1 MKTKSR
7 KRKIKPKYIFSY
19 EIAKIKRQNLFF
31 SVSYCEAGSLET
43 YTELLRWSEIEK
55 PKSKDLEIQ
64 KMEVFKNNISLCK
77 LNQKN
82 ALKLLNLLDMFNR
95 YELIIKEIEP
105 ATAPTEKEIIFCISL
120 YFGISPK
127 FNSKCFMFK
136 DYLHRIAD
144 SRKFL
149 ETIKNPTEKE
159 MFRLYLTTSKSKLD
173 IAKEKINKIRYGIF
187 LINKNL
193 GCLISG
199 IMKDYEKGY
208 LKVKPYIE
216 PARQKSD
223 NQHLNEWKKFGS
235 DLDSQTIAPK
245 AR

>member
-7 KRKIKPKYIFSY
+7 KRKINPKYIFNY

-31 SVSYCEAGSLET
+31 SVTYCEAGSLET
-43 YTELLRWSEIEK
+43 YTELLRWSEIQK

-82 ALKLLNLLDMFNR
+82 ALKLLNILDVFNR
-95 YELIIKEIEP
+95 YELIIKEIAP

-120 YFGISPK
+120 YFGIPPTFTGK
-127 FNSKCFMFK
+127 NLLYK

-144 SRKFL
+144 SRNYLQK
-149 ETIKNPTEKE
+149 IKNPTEKE
-159 MFRLYLTTSKSKLD
+159 MFHLYLTTSKPKLE
-173 IAKEKINKIRYGIF
+173 ISIEKTNKTNTGIF

-193 GCLISG
+193 RFLVSE

-208 LKVKPYIE
+208 LKMKPYKE
-216 PARQKSD
+216 PARKKT
-223 NQHLNEWKKFGS
+223 NKQHLNEWKKFGS

-245 AR
+245 A